1 MPRARLTDPLGK
13 PQFRRLAASY
23 AVNELGDWM
32 GIVALSVLVFD
43 RTGSALA
50 TAGLFLGTRFLPAL
64 IAPILVAKVEQPPPR
79 FALPVIYCGEAA
91 AFGALALFAGDNDFL
106 LAGVIVLATI
116 DGALALTGR
125 ALTRAVVAAS
135 LEPHGELRAGNAVLN
150 LAFTASA
157 AIGPGIA
164 GLIVAGFGVQSALLL
179 DAASFYAI
187 AWILL
192 TAGPLPQAEP
202 DPGLVRD
209 RVRAGLSYIRERAA
223 LRRLLIAQGA
233 AFIFF
238 AAVIPIEVIYSKQT
252 LAAGDSGY
260 GLLLASWGIG
270 MVLGSVIF
278 AAVRRASLPI
288 LLFFSTLAVGAGY
301 LGLATAPTL
310 AVACAASIVGGAG
323 NGVQWVSVISAVQ
336 ELTRAAMQARVMS
349 VLESIGA
356 AMPGVGYLLGGLI
369 ASAASPRTTFLVAG
383 IGVLAIVAVMAPLLG
398 TKWPGEREKTG
409 PEGLDA
415 EEGIMVELIPVG
427 GSRTLGR
434 TPVRTDSEV
443 VR

>member
-1 MPRARLTDPLGK
+1 MRRARLTDPLRK

-91 AFGALALFAGDNDFL
+91 AFGALALFAGDGFL
-106 LAGVIVLATI
+106 LVGVIVLATI

-135 LEPHGELRAGNAVLN
+135 LEPTGELRAGNAVLN
-150 LAFTASA
+150 VAFTGSA

-179 DAASFYAI
+179 DAVSFYAI

-202 DPGLVRD
+202 DPSLVRD
-209 RVRAGLSYIRERAA
+209 RVRAGLAYIRERAT
-223 LRRLLIAQGA
+223 LRRLLFAQGA

-238 AAVIPIEVIYSKQT
+238 AAVIPIEVIYSKET
-252 LAAGDSGY
+252 LGAGDSGY
-260 GLLLASWGIG
+260 GLLLASWGVG
-270 MVLGSVIF
+270 MVIGSFVF
-278 AAVRRASLPI
+278 ALVRRAPLPV

-301 LGLATAPTL
+301 LGLAAAPTL
-310 AVACAASIVGGAG
+310 ALACAASIIGGAG
-323 NGVQWVSVISAVQ
+323 NGVQWVSAISAVQ
-336 ELTRAAMQARVMS
+336 ELTVAGMQARVMS

-369 ASAASPRTTFLVAG
+369 ASAIDPRATFVVAG
-383 IGVLAIVAVMAPLLG
+383 VGVLAIVAIAVPLMG
-398 TKWPGEREKTG
+398 TKWSESRGNTG
-409 PEGLDA
+409 PDTLDA
-415 EEGIMVELIPVG
+415 EEEIMVELIPVG
-427 GSRTLGR
+427 GRS
-434 TPVRTDSEV
+434 TPARSDSEV
-443 VR
+443 VS